1 MHLIISAWLLFALLI
16 NSGGNSEGVLSF
28 SQACLSHNPVKAF
41 YFSHDCDVWGCD
53 KSCAWK
59 CLECWSMRA
68 FIHKQPFHAWAVVVW
83 GSLPSPRRQSPAHSS
98 WWCGSGTQGDAWTR
112 LIRWSH
118 SQAKAS
124 TRSVVVRDR
133 SVLLWERTEFR
144 KYDS

>member
-16 NSGGNSEGVLSF
+16 PVETVRV
-28 SQACLSHNPVKAF
+28 CLVFRRPAYHIIPWKLF

-59 CLECWSMRA
+59 WLECWSMRA